1 LIITAWRI
9 TKEKYQDTA
18 FTGKGAEDS
27 GGRWNS
33 QGTRIVYAS
42 SSVSLSILEILVNLE
57 RNLVFS
63 SYVVIPIRFDDSLL
77 FQLNDD
83 DLPEGWAALPPP
95 VTSQYVGDEW
105 VISKSSLILGIPSA
119 VVPIETN
126 YMINPGHPGI
136 DKITIG
142 KPIPLPF
149 DERLENLNI

>member
-1 LIITAWRI
+1 MIITAWRI

-18 FTGKGAEDS
+18 FTGEGAEDS

-33 QGTRIVYAS
+33 QGTRIVYVS

-149 DERLENLNI
+149 DERPENLNI